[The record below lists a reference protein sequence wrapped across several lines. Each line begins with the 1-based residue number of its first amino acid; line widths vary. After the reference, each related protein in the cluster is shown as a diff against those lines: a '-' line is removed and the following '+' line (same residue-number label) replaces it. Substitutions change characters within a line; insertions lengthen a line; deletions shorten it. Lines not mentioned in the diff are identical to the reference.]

1 MRLLLFLLTTTVF
14 SQNEFSS
21 IENFL
26 YDENEI
32 QVWSNDSIY
41 RFNKNLQL
49 VSIKQNPLIVSS
61 DKISSITHVGNNSI
75 NYYLSNGS
83 GSVYD
88 SKLKRISDT
97 NNSKFFNNSSS
108 FIHNDTLYKFGGYG
122 FWTTFKRLIYFDFI
136 NGDWN
141 YFNLKTLKV
150 LTDYLIPK

>member
-32 QVWSNDSIY
+32 QGWSNDSIY

-83 GSVYD
+83 ESVYD